1 MKHWWLQAAGE
12 GWRGEGLMVWPWP
25 GQAPAS
31 AILLGEPPLPPLIAA
46 GPPPPPPP
54 PLSRGLG
61 PPSSTAKGQ
70 GAHSPL
76 VISQARGLGIFLG
89 SLFLFFL
96 LFFLLRRPPARAG
109 LRRGTVLLRLHWKG
123 PLTLQGGPL
132 LLLPFRVFC
141 FLGAFGGV
149 LCRLGR
155 DEARLRQDGENARL
169 PLLSPEAPSRAA
181 QRSSSPLPAQLSPVA
196 HLLRR
201 DHPPGLA
208 AEPLRPDTP

>member
-1 MKHWWLQAAGE
+1 ME
-12 GWRGEGLMVWPWP
+12 GRRVNGVALAWP
-25 GQAPAS
+25 GPSQRHSSGRAPLA
-31 AILLGEPPLPPLIAA
+31 PPDCCRPSSSSSSSSQQRAGPSQLNCQGAGGSLTSRDLSGPGPRHLPWQPLPLLPPLL
-46 GPPPPPPP
+46 PPEE
-54 PLSRGLG
+54 
-61 PPSSTAKGQ
+61 A
-70 GAHSPL
+70 
-76 VISQARGLGIFLG
+76 
-89 SLFLFFL
+89 
-96 LFFLLRRPPARAG
+96 PARAG